1 MSCNFT
7 WWENRKVYIMIMI
20 PKYLVVFLFHKSI
33 STLSLLTF
41 SATHEHSIDMKWM
54 AKQINKEIFK
64 CGRECMRIEFM
75 IARAWNRNL
84 DPINLTMRL
93 IIILE
98 NSFRLTL
105 TIFNKLFEMRCCLI
119 QRINGGFWLR
129 KRYNYKKSNLN
140 LNFPKFFSKKMHKPS
155 TFLPSL
161 KTDSPLDLIYFK
173 MMQDEDAL

>member
-7 WWENRKVYIMIMI
+7 WWQNRKVYIMIMI
-20 PKYLVVFLFHKSI
+20 PKYLIVFLFHISI

-41 SATHEHSIDMKWM
+41 SSTHEHSIWM

-84 DPINLTMRL
+84 DPINLTIIIRL

-129 KRYNYKKSNLN
+129 KRYKLQKVKLTWILIFPIFPQKRSTNLAH
-140 LNFPKFFSKKMHKPS
+140 FCRSSKQIR
-155 TFLPSL
+155 LW
-161 KTDSPLDLIYFK
+161 I
-173 MMQDEDAL
+173 